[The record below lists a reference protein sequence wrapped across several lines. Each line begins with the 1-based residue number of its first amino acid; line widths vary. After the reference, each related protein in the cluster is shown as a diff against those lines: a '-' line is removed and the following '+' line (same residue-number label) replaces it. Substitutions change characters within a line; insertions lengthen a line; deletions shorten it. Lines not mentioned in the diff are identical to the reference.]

1 MNITKPQASSK
12 ARVKEDSIGEDRM
25 KNINSKFVTSS
36 MEEFRLLCIEAIEAS
51 SGKPATK
58 LRFTDEMKRASS
70 KAKMLFSVTNYFLAG
85 EGKGV

>member
-1 MNITKPQASSK
+1 MNIAQTQTSSK

-25 KNINSKFVTSS
+25 KNINSKFVTTSID
-36 MEEFRLLCIEAIEAS
+36 EFRKLCIEAIEAS

-58 LRFTDEMKRASS
+58 LRFTDEMKRAPN

>member
-12 ARVKEDSIGEDRM
+12 ARVKEDSIGEERI
-25 KNINSKFVTSS
+25 KNINSKFVTTSID
-36 MEEFRLLCIEAIEAS
+36 EFRTLCIEAIEAS

-58 LRFTDEMKRASS
+58 LRFTDEMKRAPN
-70 KAKMLFSVTNYFLAG
+70 KAKMLFSITNYFLAG